1 MLINAIDSKNRII
14 SIQMAPQIR
23 IIQKNSFSMRQKIQ
37 SIIVNS
43 IQFWRSQ
50 LVISLVSENSLKAAK
65 AEKQVSDLTSQLL
78 KCTSY
83 VICSNCTG
91 IRKRYC

>member
-23 IIQKNSFSMRQKIQ
+23 IIQKNSFS
-37 SIIVNS
+37 IVNS
-43 IQFWRSQ
+43 IPLWRSQ

-83 VICSNCTG
+83 VICSNCKG